1 MKKTTLKAL
10 LMAALL
16 CSGSTGAWGENVI
29 FTEDFA
35 GEPYEVTFNGT
46 STQGI
51 APTVTD
57 GALTVENGKQR
68 GDRSA
73 YIAFG
78 ENACMGSCHLVF
90 DMAMTKSGTSGKF
103 NTFAILPDAT
113 TAYNPS
119 TANAAL
125 TVVQDGSSGNITIGD
140 QTVGNYS
147 KTLLTYDLM
156 LNTVAHSA
164 VVKVYNG
171 KTLLKEIS
179 YETTAGGVNTM
190 YLNFNKAY
198 GAYKIDNISLSSLEA
213 PNFTI
218 AATSANVEVGKTNSD
233 ITLSDVVGNVSV
245 ESGNEAVATATYDAG
260 TNTISIVG
268 VSAGVTTVKVTATND
283 GLSISKDIEV
293 QVGTVSR
300 TTVTINYLNGKDL
313 LDSRQLT
320 ELVVGSSLS
329 EGDAEIPTI
338 LYNADKS
345 IRYQNPSADVTFPYT
360 VAENGVINVTYEAKA
375 KVSSVTVNYK
385 DGETVIST
393 DKVSLNDLYVGD
405 KVNIPFRYLIVNGN
419 TVYKTTNNK
428 DGSYYRDYVTLTENM
443 EINKSLSVKYNS
455 GLVVSFNDFDGS
467 SDKNADIRASY
478 GSSYNNTTFTSEN
491 ALEAGAY
498 KVLLR
503 YVNIGRGSTLKLGDQ
518 EIYASSSTT
527 SGNWTDAEVNFT
539 TEGGEYLKW
548 DKGGQSTTDP
558 IDILLVIKITEIAVP
573 VSSAGYATFVPST
586 NVVVPAGVTVYTG
599 KVNVGKTSLAL
610 NPVATSTVL
619 GAGQGFIVKADAG
632 SYNFAVTTAE
642 AAKLDNDLKAADAPI
657 EVSEERNIYV
667 LAKRES
673 SPVGFYRVKPNTT
686 VAAGKAYIEL
696 AAAKNAA
703 PVLTFADATTGISEV
718 KTAGVNTTATDFYTL
733 QGVKVNKNTRGLLLH
748 NGKKYLVK

>member
-29 FTEDFA
+29 FTEDFE
-35 GEPYEVTFNGT
+35 GETYKVTFNGT

-78 ENACMGSCHLVF
+78 ENAYMGSCHLVF
-90 DMAMTKSGTSGKF
+90 DMAMTKSEWSGKN
-103 NTFAILPDAT
+103 NTFAILPNAT

-125 TVVQDGSSGNITIGD
+125 IVVQDYSGNITIGD
-140 QTVGNYS
+140 QTVGNHS
-147 KTLLTYDLM
+147 GTLLTYDLM

-179 YETTAGGVNTM
+179 YETTAEGVNTM
-190 YLNFNKAY
+190 YLNFNKNK

-245 ESGNEAVATATYDAG
+245 ESGDEAVATATYNTG
-260 TNTISIVG
+260 TNKISIVG

-293 QVGTVSR
+293 QVGAVTR
-300 TTVTINYLNGKDL
+300 TTVTINYLSGEDV
-313 LDSRQLT
+313 LDSKELT

-329 EGDAEIPTI
+329 EEDAAIPTI
-338 LYNADKS
+338 LYNTDKS
-345 IRYQNPSADVTFPYT
+345 IRYQNPSANVTFPYT

-393 DKVSLNDLYVGD
+393 DNVSLTDLYVGD
-405 KVNIPFRYLIVNGN
+405 KVDIPFRYLIVNGN
-419 TVYKTTNNK
+419 TVYQTTNNK
-428 DGSYYRDYVTLTENM
+428 DGSYYRDNVTLTENM

-467 SDKNADIRASY
+467 SDKNADVRASY
-478 GSSYNNTTFTSEN
+478 GSSYNNATFTSEN

-503 YVNIGRGSTLKLGDQ
+503 YENLGRGSTLTLGDQ
-518 EIYASSSTT
+518 EIYASSSTG
-527 SGNWTDAEVNFT
+527 SNSWADAEVNFT

-548 DKGGQSTTDP
+548 NKGASAADP

-586 NVVVPAGVTVYTG
+586 NVVVPADVTVYTG
-599 KVNVGKTSLAL
+599 KVSDDKSSLAL

-619 GAGQGFIVKADAG
+619 GAGQGFIVKADEG
-632 SYNFAVTTAE
+632 SYNFAVTTE
-642 AAKLDNDLKAADAPI
+642 KAATLGNDLKAADAPI
-657 EVSEERNIYV
+657 NVSAESNIYV
-667 LAKRES
+667 LAKPES
-673 SPVGFYRVKPNTT
+673 SPVGFYRVDAGTT

-703 PVLTFADATTGISEV
+703 PVLTFDDATTGISEV

>member
-29 FTEDFA
+29 FTEDFE

-46 STQGI
+46 SAGGI
-51 APTVTD
+51 APTVTN
-57 GALTVENGKQR
+57 GALTVANGSSS

-78 ENACMGSCHLVF
+78 GNECTGSCHLVF
-90 DMAMTKSGTSGKF
+90 DMAMSKSGWSGKN
-103 NTFAILPDAT
+103 NTFAIFPNAT
-113 TAYNPS
+113 TARYPS
-119 TANAAL
+119 YDNAAL
-125 TVVQDGSSGNITIGD
+125 KVVQDASGNITIGD

-147 KTLLTYDLM
+147 GTLLTYDLM

-179 YETTAGGVNTM
+179 YETTAEGVNTM
-190 YLNFNKAY
+190 HLIFHKNY

-245 ESGNEAVATATYDAG
+245 ESGNEAVATATYNAG

-283 GLSISKDIEV
+283 GFSISKDIEV
-293 QVGTVSR
+293 QVGAVTR
-300 TTVTINYLNGKDL
+300 TTVTINYLSGKDL

-320 ELVVGSSLS
+320 ELVVGSSLL
-329 EGDAEIPTI
+329 EEDAEIPTI
-338 LYNADKS
+338 LYNNDKS
-345 IRYQNPSADVTFPYT
+345 IRYQNPSANVNFPYT

-393 DKVSLNDLYVGD
+393 DNVSLTDLYVDD
-405 KVNIPFRYLIVNGN
+405 KADIPFRYLIVNGN
-419 TVYKTTNNK
+419 TVYQTTNNK
-428 DGSYYRDYVTLTENM
+428 DGSYYRDNVTLTENM

-467 SDKNADIRASY
+467 SDKNADVRASY
-478 GSSYNNTTFTSEN
+478 GSSYNNATFTSEN

-503 YVNIGRGSTLKLGDQ
+503 HANVGRGSTLTLGDQ
-518 EIYASSSTT
+518 VIYASSSAA
-527 SGNWTDAEVNFT
+527 SNSWADAEVNFT

-548 DKGGQSTTDP
+548 DKGASAADP

-586 NVVVPAGVTVYTG
+586 NVVVPAEVTVYTG
-599 KVNVGKTSLAL
+599 KVSDDKTSLAL
-610 NPVATSTVL
+610 NPVATGTVL
-619 GAGQGFIVKADAG
+619 GAGQGFIVKADEG

-642 AAKLDNDLKAADAPI
+642 AASLDNDLKAADAPI
-657 EVSEERNIYV
+657 EVSAERNIYV
-667 LAKRES
+667 LAKPKS
-673 SPVGFYRVKPNTT
+673 SPVGFYRVNANTT

-696 AAAKNAA
+696 TAAKNAA
-703 PVLTFADATTGISEV
+703 PMLTFDDATTGISEV

>member
-29 FTEDFA
+29 FTEDFE
-35 GEPYEVTFNGT
+35 GETYKVTFNGT
-46 STQGI
+46 PVGGI

-57 GALTVENGKQR
+57 GALTVANGKQG

-78 ENACMGSCHLVF
+78 ENACTGSCHLVF
-90 DMAMTKSGTSGKF
+90 DMAMSKSGWSGKD
-103 NTFAILPDAT
+103 NTFAILPNAT
-113 TAYNPS
+113 TARYPS
-119 TANAAL
+119 TADAAL
-125 TVVQDGSSGNITIGD
+125 IVVQDASGNITIGD

-147 KTLLTYDLM
+147 GTLLTYDLM

-190 YLNFNKAY
+190 NLKFNKNF

-245 ESGNEAVATATYDAG
+245 ESGNEAVATATYNAG

-293 QVGTVSR
+293 EVGAVTR
-300 TTVTINYLNGKDL
+300 TTVTINYLSGKDL

-320 ELVVGSSLS
+320 ELVVGSSLL
-329 EGDAEIPTI
+329 EEDAEIPTI
-338 LYNADKS
+338 LYNNDKS
-345 IRYQNPSADVTFPYT
+345 IRYQNPSANVNFPYT

-393 DKVSLNDLYVGD
+393 DNVSLNDLYVGD
-405 KVNIPFRYLIVNGN
+405 KADIPFRYLIVNGN
-419 TVYKTTNNK
+419 TVYQTTHN
-428 DGSYYRDYVTLTENM
+428 DGSGSYYRDNVTLTENM

-467 SDKNADIRASY
+467 TDYNAYTRASY
-478 GSSYNNTTFTSEN
+478 GSSYDNAIVTSEN

-503 YVNIGRGSTLKLGDQ
+503 YLNKGRSSTLKLGDQ
-518 EIYASSSTT
+518 EIYASSSTA

-539 TEGGEYLKW
+539 TEGGESLKW
-548 DKGGQSTTDP
+548 DKGANAADP

-586 NVVVPAGVTVYTG
+586 NVVVPAEVTVYTG
-599 KVNVGKTSLAL
+599 KVSDDKTSLAL

-619 GAGQGFIVKADAG
+619 GAGQGFIVKADEG
-632 SYNFAVTTAE
+632 SYNFAVTTE
-642 AAKLDNDLKAADAPI
+642 KAATLDNDLKAADAPI
-657 EVSEERNIYV
+657 NVSAESNIYV
-667 LAKRES
+667 LAKPES
-673 SPVGFYRVKPNTT
+673 SPVGFYRVDANTT

-696 AAAKNAA
+696 AAKNAA

-718 KTAGVNTTATDFYTL
+718 KTAGVNTNATDFYTL

>member
-1 MKKTTLKAL
+1 M
-10 LMAALL
+10 
-16 CSGSTGAWGENVI
+16 I

-35 GEPYEVTFNGT
+35 GEPYEVTFNVESVGFF
-46 STQGI
+46 

-57 GALTVENGKQR
+57 GALTVANGGQK

-78 ENACMGSCHLVF
+78 KNAYVGSCHLVF
-90 DMAMTKSGTSGKF
+90 DMAMTKSGTSGKS
-103 NTFAILPDAT
+103 NTFAIFPNAT
-113 TAYNPS
+113 TARWPS
-119 TANAAL
+119 YDNAAL
-125 TVVQDGSSGNITIGD
+125 KVVQDYSGNITIGD

-147 KTLLTYDLM
+147 GTLLTYDLM
-156 LNTVAHSA
+156 LNTVAQSA

-179 YETTAGGVNTM
+179 YATTAEGVNTM
-190 YLNFNKAY
+190 HLVFNKTK

-233 ITLSDVVGNVSV
+233 ITLSGVVGNVSV
-245 ESGNEAVATATYDAG
+245 ESGDEAVATATYDAG

-283 GLSISKDIEV
+283 GLSTSKDIEV
-293 QVGTVSR
+293 QVGAVTR
-300 TTVTINYLNGKDL
+300 TTVTINYLSGKDL

-338 LYNADKS
+338 LYNNDKS
-345 IRYQNPSADVTFPYT
+345 IRYQNPSANVTFPYT

-393 DKVSLNDLYVGD
+393 DNVSLTDLYVDD
-405 KVNIPFRYLIVNGN
+405 KVDIPFRYLIVNGN
-419 TVYKTTNNK
+419 TVYQTTNN
-428 DGSYYRDYVTLTENM
+428 GSGRYYQDNVTLTENM

-467 SDKNADIRASY
+467 TGRSANDRASY
-478 GSSYNNTTFTSEN
+478 GSSYDNTAFTSEN

-518 EIYASSSTT
+518 EIYASSSTAK
-527 SGNWTDAEVNFT
+527 NLWVDAEVNFT
-539 TEGGEYLKW
+539 TEGGEHLKW

-558 IDILLVIKITEIAVP
+558 IDILLVIKTEIAVP
-573 VSSAGYATFVPST
+573 VSSVGYATFVPST
-586 NVVVPAGVTVYTG
+586 NVVVPDGVTVYTG
-599 KVNVGKTSLAL
+599 KVNDGKTSLAL
-610 NPVATSTVL
+610 NPVAAGTVL
-619 GAGQGFIVKADAG
+619 GAGQGFIVKANEG
-632 SYNFAVTTAE
+632 SYNFAVTTEE
-642 AAKLDNDLKAADAPI
+642 AATLDNDLKAADAPI
-657 EVSEERNIYV
+657 EVSAERNIYV
-667 LAKRES
+667 LAKPES
-673 SPVGFYRVKPNTT
+673 SPVGFYRVDANTT

-696 AAAKNAA
+696 TAAKNAA
-703 PVLTFADATTGISEV
+703 PVLTFDDATTGISEV

>member
-1 MKKTTLKAL
+1 
-10 LMAALL
+10 
-16 CSGSTGAWGENVI
+16 
-29 FTEDFA
+29 
-35 GEPYEVTFNGT
+35 
-46 STQGI
+46 
-51 APTVTD
+51 
-57 GALTVENGKQR
+57 
-68 GDRSA
+68 
-73 YIAFG
+73 
-78 ENACMGSCHLVF
+78 
-90 DMAMTKSGTSGKF
+90 
-103 NTFAILPDAT
+103 
-113 TAYNPS
+113 
-119 TANAAL
+119 
-125 TVVQDGSSGNITIGD
+125 
-140 QTVGNYS
+140 
-147 KTLLTYDLM
+147 M

-171 KTLLKEIS
+171 QTLLKEIS
-179 YETTAGGVNTM
+179 YETTAEGVNTM
-190 YLNFNKAY
+190 HLIFNKNY
-198 GAYKIDNISLSSLEA
+198 GAYKIDNISLYSLEA

-260 TNTISIVG
+260 TKTISIVG

-293 QVGTVSR
+293 QVGAVSR
-300 TTVTINYLNGKDL
+300 TTVTINYLNGEDV
-313 LDSRQLT
+313 LDSKQLT
-320 ELVVGSSLS
+320 ELVVGSSLL
-329 EGDAEIPTI
+329 EEDAAIPTI

-345 IRYQNPSADVTFPYT
+345 IRYQNPSANVNFPYT

-393 DKVSLNDLYVGD
+393 DNVSLNDLYVGD
-405 KVNIPFRYLIVNGN
+405 KADIPFRYLIVNGN
-419 TVYKTTNNK
+419 TVYQTTHNDK
-428 DGSYYRDYVTLTENM
+428 PASYYQDNVTLTENM

-467 SDKNADIRASY
+467 TDKNADIRASY
-478 GSSYNNTTFTSEN
+478 GSSYNNATFTSEN

-503 YVNIGRGSTLKLGDQ
+503 YENLGRGSTLTLGDQ
-518 EIYASSSTT
+518 EIYASSSTG
-527 SGNWTDAEVNFT
+527 SNSWADAEVNFT

-548 DKGGQSTTDP
+548 NKGASAADP

-599 KVNVGKTSLAL
+599 KLNAENTSLAL
-610 NPVATSTVL
+610 TVVPAGTVL
-619 GAGQGFIVKADAG
+619 GAGQGFIVKADEG
-632 SYNFAVTTAE
+632 SYNFAVTTEE
-642 AAKLDNDLKAADAPI
+642 AATLDNDLKAADAPI
-657 EVSEERNIYV
+657 EVSAERNIYV
-667 LAKRES
+667 LAKPES
-673 SPVGFYRVKPNTT
+673 SPVGFYRVDANTT

>member
-1 MKKTTLKAL
+1 M
-10 LMAALL
+10 
-16 CSGSTGAWGENVI
+16 
-29 FTEDFA
+29 
-35 GEPYEVTFNGT
+35 
-46 STQGI
+46 
-51 APTVTD
+51 
-57 GALTVENGKQR
+57 
-68 GDRSA
+68 
-73 YIAFG
+73 
-78 ENACMGSCHLVF
+78 
-90 DMAMTKSGTSGKF
+90 
-103 NTFAILPDAT
+103 
-113 TAYNPS
+113 
-119 TANAAL
+119 
-125 TVVQDGSSGNITIGD
+125 
-140 QTVGNYS
+140 
-147 KTLLTYDLM
+147 TYDLM
-156 LNTVAHSA
+156 LNTVAQSA

-179 YETTAGGVNTM
+179 YETTAEGVNTM
-190 YLNFNKAY
+190 HLIFHKNY

-245 ESGNEAVATATYDAG
+245 ESGNEAVATATYNAG

-283 GLSISKDIEV
+283 GFSISKDIEV
-293 QVGTVSR
+293 QVGAVTR
-300 TTVTINYLNGKDL
+300 TTVTINYLSGKDL

-320 ELVVGSSLS
+320 ELVVGSSLL
-329 EGDAEIPTI
+329 EEDAEIPTI
-338 LYNADKS
+338 LYNNDKS
-345 IRYQNPSADVTFPYT
+345 IRYQNPSANVNFPYT

-393 DKVSLNDLYVGD
+393 DNVSLTDLYVDD
-405 KVNIPFRYLIVNGN
+405 KADIPFRYLIVNGN
-419 TVYKTTNNK
+419 TVYQTTNNK
-428 DGSYYRDYVTLTENM
+428 DGSYYRDNVTLTENM

-467 SDKNADIRASY
+467 SDKNADVRASY
-478 GSSYNNTTFTSEN
+478 GSSYNNATFTSEN

-503 YVNIGRGSTLKLGDQ
+503 HANVGRGSTLTLGDQ
-518 EIYASSSTT
+518 VIYASSSAA
-527 SGNWTDAEVNFT
+527 SNSWADAEVNFT

-548 DKGGQSTTDP
+548 DKGASAADP

-586 NVVVPAGVTVYTG
+586 NVVVPAEVTVYTG
-599 KVNVGKTSLAL
+599 KVSDDKTSLAL
-610 NPVATSTVL
+610 NPVATGTVL
-619 GAGQGFIVKADAG
+619 GAGQGFIVKADEG

-642 AAKLDNDLKAADAPI
+642 AASLDNDLKAADAPI
-657 EVSEERNIYV
+657 EVSAERNIYV
-667 LAKRES
+667 LAKPKS
-673 SPVGFYRVKPNTT
+673 SPVGFYRVNANTT

-696 AAAKNAA
+696 TAAKNAA
-703 PVLTFADATTGISEV
+703 PMLTFDDATTGISEV

>member
-16 CSGSTGAWGENVI
+16 CSGSTGAWGESVI
-29 FTEDFA
+29 FTEDFE
-35 GEPYEVTFNGT
+35 GEPYEVTFNGA
-46 STQGI
+46 SAGGI
-51 APTVTD
+51 APTVTN
-57 GALTVENGKQR
+57 GALTVANGSSS

-78 ENACMGSCHLVF
+78 KNAYVGSCHLVF
-90 DMAMTKSGTSGKF
+90 DMAMTKSGTSGKS
-103 NTFAILPDAT
+103 NTFAIFPNAT
-113 TAYNPS
+113 TARWPS
-119 TANAAL
+119 YDNAAL
-125 TVVQDGSSGNITIGD
+125 KVVQDYSGNITIGD

-147 KTLLTYDLM
+147 GTLLTYDLM
-156 LNTVAHSA
+156 LNTVAQSA

-179 YETTAGGVNTM
+179 YETAAEGVNTM
-190 YLNFNKAY
+190 HLVFNKSN
-198 GAYKIDNISLSSLEA
+198 GAYKIDNISLSSLEV

-233 ITLSDVVGNVSV
+233 ITLSGVVGSVSV
-245 ESGNEAVATATYDAG
+245 ESGDKAVATATYDAG

-293 QVGTVSR
+293 QVGAVSW
-300 TTVTINYLNGKDL
+300 TTVTINYLNGKDV

-329 EGDAEIPTI
+329 EEDAAIPTI

-503 YVNIGRGSTLKLGDQ
+503 YENIGRGSTLKLGDQ
-518 EIYASSSTT
+518 EIYASSSTKK
-527 SGNWTDAEVNFT
+527 GNWEDAEVNFT

-599 KVNVGKTSLAL
+599 KVSDGKTSLAL
-610 NPVATSTVL
+610 HAVPTGTVL
-619 GAGQGFIVKADAG
+619 GAGQGFIVKADEG

-642 AAKLDNDLKAADAPI
+642 AATLDNDLKAADAPI

-667 LAKRES
+667 LAKPKS
-673 SPVGFYRVKPNTT
+673 SPVGFYRVNANTT

-703 PVLTFADATTGISEV
+703 PVLTFDDTTTGISEV

-733 QGVKVNKNTRGLLLH
+733 QGVKVSKNTRGLLLH

>member
-29 FTEDFA
+29 FTEDFE
-35 GEPYEVTFNGT
+35 GEPYEVTFNGA
-46 STQGI
+46 SAGGI
-51 APTVTD
+51 APTVTA
-57 GALTVENGKQR
+57 GALTVANGKSS

-78 ENACMGSCHLVF
+78 ENAYMGSCHLVF
-90 DMAMTKSGTSGKF
+90 DMAMSKSGTSGKS
-103 NTFAILPDAT
+103 NTFAILPYAT
-113 TAYNPS
+113 TDRYPS
-119 TANAAL
+119 SYANAAL
-125 TVVQDGSSGNITIGD
+125 KVVQDGSGNITIGD

-147 KTLLTYDLM
+147 GTLLTYDLM

-190 YLNFNKAY
+190 HLVFNKY
-198 GAYKIDNISLSSLEA
+198 FGAYKIDNISLSSLEA

-218 AATSANVEVGKTNSD
+218 AATSANVEVGATNSD

-245 ESGNEAVATATYDAG
+245 ESGDAAVATATYDAG

-283 GLSISKDIEV
+283 GLSTSKDIEV
-293 QVGTVSR
+293 EVGAVSW
-300 TTVTINYLNGKDL
+300 TTVTINYLSGKDL

-320 ELVVGSSLS
+320 ELVVGSSLL
-329 EGDAEIPTI
+329 EEDAEIPTI
-338 LYNADKS
+338 LYNNDKS
-345 IRYQNPSADVTFPYT
+345 IRYQNPSANVTFPYT

-375 KVSSVTVNYK
+375 KVSSVMVNYK

-393 DKVSLNDLYVGD
+393 DKVSLDDLYVDD
-405 KVNIPFRYLIVNGN
+405 KADIPFRYLIVNGN
-419 TVYKTTNNK
+419 TVYQTTHNDK
-428 DGSYYRDYVTLTENM
+428 PASYYQDNVTLTENM

-467 SDKNADIRASY
+467 TDKSANDRASY
-478 GSSYNNTTFTSEN
+478 GSSYNNATATSEN

-503 YVNIGRGSTLKLGDQ
+503 YYNARRGSTLTLGDQ
-518 EIYASSSTT
+518 EIYASSSTEKDL
-527 SGNWTDAEVNFT
+527 WADAEVNFT
-539 TEGGEYLKW
+539 TEGGEYLQW
-548 DKGGQSTTDP
+548 NKGASAADP

-599 KVNVGKTSLAL
+599 KVNDGKTSLAL
-610 NPVATSTVL
+610 NPVATGTVL

-632 SYNFAVTTAE
+632 SYNFAVTTE
-642 AAKLDNDLKAADAPI
+642 KAASLENDLKAADAPI

-667 LAKRES
+667 LAKPES
-673 SPVGFYRVKPNTT
+673 SPVGFYRVKAGTT
-686 VAAGKAYIEL
+686 VAAGKAYIDL
-696 AAAKNAA
+696 TAVKNAA

>member
-16 CSGSTGAWGENVI
+16 CSGSTGAWGESVI
-29 FTEDFA
+29 FTEDFE
-35 GEPYEVTFNGT
+35 GEPYEVTFNGA
-46 STQGI
+46 SAGGI
-51 APTVTD
+51 APTVTN
-57 GALTVENGKQR
+57 GALTVANGSSS

-78 ENACMGSCHLVF
+78 KNAYVGSCHLVF
-90 DMAMTKSGTSGKF
+90 DMAMTKSGTSGKS
-103 NTFAILPDAT
+103 NTFAILPYAT
-113 TAYNPS
+113 TARWPS
-119 TANAAL
+119 YDNAAL
-125 TVVQDGSSGNITIGD
+125 KVVQDYSGNITIGD

-147 KTLLTYDLM
+147 GTLLTYDLM
-156 LNTVAHSA
+156 LNTVAQSA

-171 KTLLKEIS
+171 ETLLKEIS
-179 YETTAGGVNTM
+179 YATTAEGVNTM
-190 YLNFNKAY
+190 HLIFNKNK

-233 ITLSDVVGNVSV
+233 ITLSDVVGSVSV
-245 ESGNEAVATATYDAG
+245 ESGNAAVATATYDAG
-260 TNTISIVG
+260 TNKISIVG

-283 GLSISKDIEV
+283 GMSISKDIEV
-293 QVGTVSR
+293 QVGAVSR
-300 TTVTINYLNGKDL
+300 TTVTINYLSGEDV
-313 LDSRQLT
+313 LDSKELT

-329 EGDAEIPTI
+329 EEDAAIPTI
-338 LYNADKS
+338 LYNTDKS
-345 IRYQNPSADVTFPYT
+345 IRYQNPSANVTFPYT

-393 DKVSLNDLYVGD
+393 DNVSLTDLYVDD
-405 KVNIPFRYLIVNGN
+405 KADIPFRYLIVNGN
-419 TVYKTTNNK
+419 TVYQTTNNGS
-428 DGSYYRDYVTLTENM
+428 GSYYRDNVTLTENM

-467 SDKNADIRASY
+467 TDKNAHVRASY

-503 YVNIGRGSTLKLGDQ
+503 YVNVGRGSTLKLGDQ
-518 EIYASSSTT
+518 EIYASSSTG
-527 SGNWTDAEVNFT
+527 SNSWADAEVNFT

-548 DKGGQSTTDP
+548 DKGASAADP

-573 VSSAGYATFVPST
+573 VSSVGYATFVPST
-586 NVVVPAGVTVYTG
+586 NVVVPDDVTVYTG
-599 KVNVGKTSLAL
+599 KLNAENTSLAL
-610 NPVATSTVL
+610 TVVPAGTVL
-619 GAGQGFIVKADAG
+619 GAGQGFIVKANEG
-632 SYNFAVTTAE
+632 SYNFAVTTEE
-642 AAKLDNDLKAADAPI
+642 AASLDNDLKAADASI

-667 LAKRES
+667 LAKPES
-673 SPVGFYRVKPNTT
+673 SPVGFYRVKAGTT

-696 AAAKNAA
+696 TAAKNAA
-703 PVLTFADATTGISEV
+703 PVLNFDDATTGISEV